1 MERFDRRLVP
11 QSLDQRDLKKRR
23 LAPNSSPLL
32 QDLQARYV
40 KLSRRLRQQ
49 DLFVLMRT
57 LFPQDYYLQ
66 SRSVSRHQC
75 RPDRAV
81 EGE

>member
-1 MERFDRRLVP
+1 MMERFDRRLVP

-40 KLSRRLRQQ
+40 KLSRRLRLVRSYAYSLSAGLLSSVQK
-49 DLFVLMRT
+49 R
-57 LFPQDYYLQ
+57 FP
-66 SRSVSRHQC
+66 S
-75 RPDRAV
+75 PMPT
-81 EGE
+81 